1 MAQRITVNQ
10 TKGTRGSGVLV
21 CVANTTGFLS
31 TSASAPA
38 VNKANTAGETISA
51 MYISE
56 IQWSGEAYEPG
67 GSSSV
72 IVFKRGANTVWTSYG
87 ENGHADF
94 KNSQMRLEQNALE
107 ASANIVFET
116 TGNINFILKVT
127 KNSGE

>member
-38 VNKANTAGETISA
+38 ENKANTAGETISA

-56 IQWSGEAYEPG
+56 IQWSGAP
-67 GSSSV
+67 SSLV
-72 IVFKRGANTVWTSYG
+72 VFKRGANTVWTSYG